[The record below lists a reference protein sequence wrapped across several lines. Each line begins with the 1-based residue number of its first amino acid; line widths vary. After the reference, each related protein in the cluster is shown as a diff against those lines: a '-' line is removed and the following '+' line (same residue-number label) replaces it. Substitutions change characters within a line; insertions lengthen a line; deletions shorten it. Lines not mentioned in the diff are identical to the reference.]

1 MKKVNFDYKL
11 FDTFL
16 ETFIKGAHKSLVLRK
31 ATNKDT
37 IDKESIRRLYDIF
50 VKAKQKDENNKEKDE
65 PFADVVKDVRPK
77 DIDTL
82 NHAIWL
88 WGFPNNRKPQWVL
101 AGKSNDDRKKE
112 IEKYKPM
119 YGNSVAG
126 AGSGYVQYKVKGIR
140 FILYMLDKIF
150 DADSVD
156 AAKAGIEEI
165 CKQDSFENETMPDG
179 VKNLLLHLCNPNQ
192 YEPIAST
199 ADKRKIVSAFKG
211 DVNGDIDDAI
221 SKIRQND
228 TIVKDV
234 LKGGNTFYENSLPLL
249 WKGESNGDS
258 LSRAQLLEYK
268 KAMVLYGPPGTG
280 KTYTAIELAKEILL
294 RDTLRKQKENKKTPL
309 KIDEILKANDET
321 IQNGSSLSK
330 YIYYLQLHINY
341 NYEDFIAGQVIDK
354 DEGVITKKGFIF
366 DIIEKAN
373 AHKEDKMPYIVILDE
388 MNRVDVSRV
397 FGELFTAIEKR
408 NTDVFLTLPDPIDSK
423 KRLILNVPDNIY
435 FIGTMNEIDFSLE
448 QLDFALRRRFIWELV
463 DYNEDTLETIIRH
476 KIEKY
481 IDKENDNVTRF
492 FDNCTEVNKY
502 IASSLG
508 KEYHIGHAFFAE
520 IAKLYKNLLE
530 NNIPGNNWNQA
541 QKMLWQMSILPT
553 IEAYCGSMDREEKK
567 KFVNEC
573 SSRYYR
579 K

>member
-1 MKKVNFDYKL
+1 
-11 FDTFL
+11 
-16 ETFIKGAHKSLVLRK
+16 
-31 ATNKDT
+31 
-37 IDKESIRRLYDIF
+37 
-50 VKAKQKDENNKEKDE
+50 
-65 PFADVVKDVRPK
+65 
-77 DIDTL
+77 
-82 NHAIWL
+82 
-88 WGFPNNRKPQWVL
+88 
-101 AGKSNDDRKKE
+101 
-112 IEKYKPM
+112 
-119 YGNSVAG
+119 
-126 AGSGYVQYKVKGIR
+126 
-140 FILYMLDKIF
+140 
-150 DADSVD
+150 
-156 AAKAGIEEI
+156 
-165 CKQDSFENETMPDG
+165 
-179 VKNLLLHLCNPNQ
+179 
-192 YEPIAST
+192 
-199 ADKRKIVSAFKG
+199 
-211 DVNGDIDDAI
+211 
-221 SKIRQND
+221 
-228 TIVKDV
+228 
-234 LKGGNTFYENSLPLL
+234 
-249 WKGESNGDS
+249 
-258 LSRAQLLEYK
+258 
-268 KAMVLYGPPGTG
+268 
-280 KTYTAIELAKEILL
+280 
-294 RDTLRKQKENKKTPL
+294 
-309 KIDEILKANDET
+309 
-321 IQNGSSLSK
+321 
-330 YIYYLQLHINY
+330 
-341 NYEDFIAGQVIDK
+341 
-354 DEGVITKKGFIF
+354 
-366 DIIEKAN
+366 
-373 AHKEDKMPYIVILDE
+373 VILDE

-408 NTDVFLTLPDPIDSK
+408 DTDVFLTLPDPIDSK

-530 NNIPGNNWNQA
+530 NYIPGNNWNQA